1 MTNLEF
7 YAKDINGLSRE
18 ISRIKTECSQL
29 GKDFDRELKAFLDSE
44 RCKVDRDL
52 DCTFVVNVGFV
63 FNTHERI
70 SDSSSSFDNFKSLF
84 ENRALHIIDNGIDIT
99 NQRLIEKPDDITLTG
114 PQFFMF
120 QNDEF

>member
-29 GKDFDRELKAFLDSE
+29 GKDFDRELKAFLDAE
-44 RCKVDRDL
+44 RFKVDRDL
-52 DCTFVVNVGFV
+52 DGTLVVNVGFV

-70 SDSSSSFDNFKSLF
+70 SDSSSSFDIFKSFF
-84 ENRALHIIDNGIDIT
+84 ESCALHIIDNGIDIT
-99 NQRLIEKPDDITLTG
+99 NQELNEMPDDITLTG
-114 PQFFMF
+114 TQFFMF
-120 QNDEF
+120 QNDDY